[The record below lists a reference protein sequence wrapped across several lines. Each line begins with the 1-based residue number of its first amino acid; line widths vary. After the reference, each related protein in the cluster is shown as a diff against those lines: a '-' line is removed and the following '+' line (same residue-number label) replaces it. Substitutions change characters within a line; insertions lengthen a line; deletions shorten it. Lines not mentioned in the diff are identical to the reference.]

1 MNPPRVSRWEKRA
14 VFVQVGSIPC
24 AHFSIRQ
31 RNGLGP
37 GLTFRLQSSSSVPRR
52 VRLRRPNWTKI
63 EIKKSSKT
71 SISHTVG
78 RQVRRQPSGN
88 IWRVSTRYGHVRD
101 APSASWRMER
111 ERKRVVRVAR
121 GARVRRCAWS
131 DGGVRIRNEL
141 TGAWLMDVA
150 GGSLCLQPAQQSRRI
165 HTNRLTC
172 RSWWRLKPRSHPSF
186 NLFRVFALFVI
197 WRNEMLRI
205 FSIFPSCYSMPYV
218 QTFHANKMNNLY
230 HKFIRVHVFALFY
243 QLQIPQKL
251 SSRTR

>member
-1 MNPPRVSRWEKRA
+1 M
-14 VFVQVGSIPC
+14 PC

-63 EIKKSSKT
+63 EMKKSSKT

-88 IWRVSTRYGHVRD
+88 IWRVSTRCGHVRD
-101 APSASWRMER
+101 ARTASWRMNRDR
-111 ERKRVVRVAR
+111 EGEVRGRA
-121 GARVRRCAWS
+121 RRCARS
-131 DGGVRIRNEL
+131 DDGVRIRNEL

-172 RSWWRLKPRSHPSF
+172 RSWWRLEPRSHPSF

-205 FSIFPSCYSMPYV
+205 FSIFPPCYDTLYV
-218 QTFHANKMNNLY
+218 RTFHANKTNSLC
-230 HKFIRVHVFALFY
+230 HKSRRVLVFGLFY
-243 QLQIPQKL
+243 QLQIPKNMTTCLCLVALHVQTTGL
-251 SSRTR
+251 LRTN